1 MRVRVPANVDMP
13 DRIMA
18 GLTARQL
25 LIIGLDG
32 VVIWTLIALLKQFFP
47 PVVLGLLCLPV
58 AAAGLAV
65 ATSSSHGASIDRLA
79 LLAIGFVRSP
89 KRLVLAPEGLRQVR
103 SSAAIEAPLLGI
115 TEDGILDL
123 GSAGFALVSRASGLN
138 LSLRAEKEQ
147 VSLVEGFGR
156 LLNSLDG
163 PMQFLIRSE
172 RVDLTH
178 LIANIEESA
187 GALPHPALEE
197 SARAHAAFL
206 RSLGTSRQNLRREVL
221 MSFRELADSPQE
233 AEQKLARRFGEAET
247 ALRGLGIRIT
257 RLCNEEAARVLR
269 QCTGAQGRAA
279 LPGVDYI
286 VDVIKGETCST
297 R

>member
-32 VVIWTLIALLKQFFP
+32 LVIWTLIALLRQVLP
-47 PVVLGLLCLPV
+47 PVVLGLVCLPV
-58 AAAGLAV
+58 AAAGFAV
-65 ATSSSHGASIDRLA
+65 ATSSSHGTSLDRLA
-79 LLAIGFVRSP
+79 LLAIGFIRSP
-89 KRLVLAPEGLRQVR
+89 KRLVLAPEGLRQAR

-115 TEDGILDL
+115 AGDGVLDL
-123 GSAGFALVSRASGLN
+123 GSAGFALISRASGLN

-178 LIANIEESA
+178 LIANIEETA

-197 SARAHAAFL
+197 SARAHAGFL

-221 MSFRELADSPQE
+221 MSFRELADSPEE

-257 RLCNEEAARVLR
+257 RLSNEEAARVLR

-286 VDVIKGETCST
+286 ADVIQGETCST

>member
-25 LIIGLDG
+25 LIVGLDG
-32 VVIWTLIALLKQFFP
+32 LVIWTLIALLKQFLP
-47 PVVLGLLCLPV
+47 PVALGLLCLPI
-58 AAAGLAV
+58 AAAGFAV
-65 ATSSSHGASIDRLA
+65 ATSSSHGTGLDRLA
-79 LLAIGFVRSP
+79 RLAIRFVRSP
-89 KRLVLAPEGLRQVR
+89 KRLVLAPEGLRR
-103 SSAAIEAPLLGI
+103 PRNSAAIEAPLLGI
-115 TEDGILDL
+115 SDDGVLDL
-123 GSAGFALVSRASGLN
+123 GSAGFALICRASGLN

-156 LLNSLDG
+156 LLNSLEG
-163 PMQFLIRSE
+163 PTQFLIRSE

-178 LIANIEESA
+178 LIATIEEIA
-187 GALPHPALEE
+187 GALPHPDLEE

-206 RSLGTSRQNLRREVL
+206 RSLGGSKENLRREVL
-221 MSFRELADSPQE
+221 MCFREFAGSPVE

-247 ALRGLGIRIT
+247 ALRGIGIRIT
-257 RLCNEEAARVLR
+257 RLSNEEAARVLR
-269 QCTGAQGRAA
+269 QCTGAQSRAA
-279 LPGVDYI
+279 LPGVDYTTG
-286 VDVIKGETCST
+286 VIQGETCLP